1 MLNRL
6 IMLGGALLWATTG
19 FAEQYDFRNTYASA
33 GIGYEAKMPD
43 EDKYGGT
50 KLLIEGRYY
59 LSIEQQEVSEHRRCC
74 MLPSTPTKF
83 RGLLEGAAR
92 FGFDGTGLEYLRL
105 GITPWATMWEP
116 GLEADKDWQAKRD
129 YLEIGTTRYIKD
141 EPQEVKY
148 YLEVA
153 LGRVGRMVEYQR
165 SQDSVN
171 KFIVGVQ
178 ASTGWAWAESENKLY
193 SRVSNPFAGLYF
205 DLTWEHQRWG
215 SIYVLGR
222 FVNGFSF
229 SNPSRGHPTVR
240 EGGVRSGYRKE
251 FRNNL
256 LLDVYSAKRS
266 FYFDEGDLPGLYTW
280 TRTYAAELRYSF

>member
-1 MLNRL
+1 MLSRL
-6 IMLGGALLWATTG
+6 IMLGGALLWSTIG
-19 FAEQYDFRNTYASA
+19 FAEQWDFRNTYASA

-43 EDKYGGT
+43 EDKYKGT
-50 KLLIEGRYY
+50 KLLIEGRHY
-59 LSIEQQEVSEHRRCC
+59 LSIEQQEVSERRRCC
-74 MLPSTPTKF
+74 VLPSTPTKF

-92 FGFDGTGLEYLRL
+92 FGFDGAGLEYLRL

-129 YLEIGTTRYIKD
+129 YLEIGATRYIKD
-141 EPQEVKY
+141 EPLEVKN

-153 LGRVGRMVEYQR
+153 LGRAGRMVEYQR

-193 SRVSNPFAGLYF
+193 SRVSNPFAGIYM
-205 DLTWEHQRWG
+205 DLAWEHQRRG
-215 SIYVLGR
+215 SIYVLAR

-229 SNPSRGHPTVR
+229 SNPSRGHPTAREALVR
-240 EGGVRSGYRKE
+240 IGYRKE

-256 LLDVYSAKRS
+256 LLDVYGAKKS
-266 FYFDEGDLPGLYTW
+266 FYFDEGDLPGLYTYSRII
-280 TRTYAAELRYSF
+280 TAELRYNF